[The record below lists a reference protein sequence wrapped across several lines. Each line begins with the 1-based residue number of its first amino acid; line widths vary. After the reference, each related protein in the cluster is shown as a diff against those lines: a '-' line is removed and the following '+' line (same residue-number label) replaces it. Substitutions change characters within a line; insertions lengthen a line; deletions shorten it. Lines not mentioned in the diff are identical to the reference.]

1 MEPVTPRN
9 DALHTSSSMLTVS
22 LRNLLITFSSLCL
35 SSVLNHCEVHRV
47 AAVVYQCYSD
57 VIGPDSV
64 TMETYKPA
72 LTHLG
77 KSVQVSCFSVRPR
90 GLWKGQ
96 SRQKEEESRCSA
108 LVKSTR
114 RMQVAQSTFKLFKS
128 GVWDFFHV
136 KEHWLPSSTYQSSS
150 HNAD

>member
-1 MEPVTPRN
+1 
-9 DALHTSSSMLTVS
+9 MLNVS

-77 KSVQVSCFSVRPR
+77 KSVQVSCFSEGALERSVVR
-90 GLWKGQ
+90 K
-96 SRQKEEESRCSA
+96 
-108 LVKSTR
+108 R
-114 RMQVAQSTFKLFKS
+114 RRADARLLSKVHEGCRWNRVLLNYLDLEFGTFFM
-128 GVWDFFHV
+128 
-136 KEHWLPSSTYQSSS
+136 
-150 HNAD
+150 